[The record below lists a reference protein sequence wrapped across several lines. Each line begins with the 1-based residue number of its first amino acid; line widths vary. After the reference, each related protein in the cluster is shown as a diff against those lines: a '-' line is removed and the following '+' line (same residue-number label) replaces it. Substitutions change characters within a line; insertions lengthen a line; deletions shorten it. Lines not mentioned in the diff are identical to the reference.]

1 MDKPMSAAEYRANAR
16 AFKAKA
22 PTETVTLNSG
32 SVFELRRPDLQGA
45 LMTGRIP
52 QSLVSEGLAA
62 WQKTGKVSET
72 DVAKHM
78 GEKEVLDS
86 LVFMREVVSECCVNP
101 RFVEF
106 ATQDDEIGASDMLP
120 EDFSEIFTWAMTHA
134 GVEGIDALRS
144 FRAGRERG
152 IVGDQS
158 GSEELQPATVST
170 SEN

>member
-1 MDKPMSAAEYRANAR
+1 MKKPMTAAEYRQNAR

-22 PTETVTLNSG
+22 PTEIVTLKSG

-62 WQKTGKVSET
+62 WKLSDKASEK
-72 DVAKHM
+72 DIAQHM
-78 GEKEVLDS
+78 GEKDVLDS
-86 LVFMREVVSECCVNP
+86 LVFMREVVGECCVNP

-106 ATQDDEIGASDMLP
+106 ATADDEIGASDMLP
-120 EDFSEIFTWAMTHA
+120 ADFSEIFTWAMSHA
-134 GVEGIDALRS
+134 GVEGIEALRS
-144 FRAGRERG
+144 FREGRERG
-152 IVGDQS
+152 DAGDQPD
-158 GSEELQPATVST
+158 GALLQPTAVST